1 MTVFDYAVLIVIGVS
16 ILLSVM
22 RGFLREVMAL
32 LSWVVA
38 FWVAN
43 LYTAPFAPMLPASI
57 PTPELRL
64 LAAFVALFLATLLV
78 MTLISITVG
87 HFLKAIGIGP
97 WDRALG
103 AVFGFAR
110 GMVMVL
116 VLVLLAG
123 LTSLPK
129 APMWKNAMF
138 SSPLETLVMQFKPWL
153 PAELAK
159 RLNYS

>member
-1 MTVFDYAVLIVIGVS
+1 MTVFDYAVLVVIGVS

-43 LYTAPFAPMLPASI
+43 LYTAQLAPMLPESI

-64 LAAFVALFLATLLV
+64 LAAFVVLFLATLLV
-78 MTLISITVG
+78 MTLISITVS

-97 WDRALG
+97 LDRALG

-110 GMVMVL
+110 GMVIVL
-116 VLVLLAG
+116 VVVLLAG

-138 SSPLETLVMQFKPWL
+138 SAPLETLVMYCKPWL
-153 PAELAK
+153 PVELAK

>member
-1 MTVFDYAVLIVIGVS
+1 MTVFDYAVLVIIGVS

-32 LSWVVA
+32 LSWIVA

-43 LYTAPFAPMLPASI
+43 LYTTPFAPMLPTSI

-64 LAAFVALFLATLLV
+64 LAAFVALFLGALLV

-87 HFLKAIGIGP
+87 HLLKAIGIGP

-110 GMVMVL
+110 GMVIVL

-123 LTSLPK
+123 LTTLPK
-129 APMWKNAMF
+129 APMWRNAMF
-138 SSPLETLVMQFKPWL
+138 SSPLETLVMNFKPWL
-153 PAELAK
+153 PVDLAK
-159 RLNYS
+159 RLKYS

>member
-1 MTVFDYAVLIVIGVS
+1 MTAFDYAVILVIGVS

-32 LSWVVA
+32 LAWVVA

-43 LYTAPFAPMLPASI
+43 LYTAQLAPLLPQSI

-64 LAAFVALFLATLLV
+64 LAAFVAIFLATLLV
-78 MTLISITVG
+78 MTLISITVS
-87 HFLKAIGIGP
+87 HFLKAIGVGP
-97 WDRALG
+97 LDRALG

-110 GMVMVL
+110 GMVIVL
-116 VLVLLAG
+116 VLVLMAG

-129 APMWKNAMF
+129 SPMWKNAMF
-138 SSPLETLVMQFKPWL
+138 SSPLEILVMQFKPWL
-153 PAELAK
+153 PVELAK
-159 RLNYS
+159 RLKYS